1 MFKNLGL
8 ESLVFQCACCHSV
21 ENAADI
27 QVYTKLLA
35 VGISF
40 LSKSHLVLSA
50 AFNDL
55 ESDSFVF
62 FVFIC

>member
-8 ESLVFQCACCHSV
+8 ESLVFQCAFPV

-55 ESDSFVF
+55 EYDSFVF